1 MEKFYTTLRQ
11 VKGMNID
18 LSKKEDSKKF
28 CSILQDLASEYKPE
42 CNWLKRVMEKEMH
55 LQFLGKKDAKLSEKK
70 QIIGRVKNQLE
81 TEEGFAE
88 KAIQKIIISFM
99 ILGDWQES
107 YDEIMN
113 GEKSSQSTKKT
124 QGATSKNKASNMSSS
139 PYRYSKTSL
148 NGHRDITLSIP
159 TASEVVKVHVA
170 VGKFVSRGDV
180 ILTVKTEPSEL
191 VMDIVAPQNGRIVT
205 IAGVGEKVKGGDTLA
220 VIMEFVQAR
229 KSKDASQNTSHSNH
243 SANTQNKNQTT
254 SQNRTS
260 AKSGANSTPKGNS
273 NNDATNQKKE
283 KNQNAST
290 SSDNVQAKSSLK
302 NGQQIR
308 LWNNPI
314 GALSVGVISFV
325 FCFICYVVLRS
336 DIVGDMVSG
345 IIVVGIATITLL
357 LLEKHGKNTL
367 RAIIWG
373 IILTETMGTFIVS
386 WLMCIMEVNY
396 FQMKILG
403 KWYSGVSDSLYGV
416 LSIMVT
422 IALVGIFRAFYKNED
437 EVGFDRG
444 IILVI
449 SIALSLL
456 VFGILVSLV

>member
-11 VKGMNID
+11 VKGMNMD
-18 LSKKEDSKKF
+18 LSKKEDIKKF

-88 KAIQKIIISFM
+88 KAIQKIIMSFM
-99 ILGDWQES
+99 IIGDWQGS

-113 GEKSSQSTKKT
+113 GEKSSQNTKKT
-124 QGATSKNKASNMSSS
+124 QGATSKNTANNMSSS
-139 PYRYSKTSL
+139 PYRYSKASL
-148 NGHRDITLSIP
+148 NGHRDITLSVP

-170 VGKFVSRGDV
+170 VGKLVSRGDI
-180 ILTVKTEPSEL
+180 ILTVKTEPSKMI
-191 VMDIVAPQNGRIVT
+191 MDIVASQSGRIVT

-220 VIMEFVQAR
+220 VIMEFEQAK
-229 KSKDASQNTSHSNH
+229 KSKNASQNTSHSNH

-254 SQNRTS
+254 SQSS
-260 AKSGANSTPKGNS
+260 ASAQSGVNSTPKGNS
-273 NNDATNQKKE
+273 NNDTVDQKRE
-283 KNQNAST
+283 KSQNTST
-290 SSDNVQAKSSLK
+290 SSDNAQAKSSLK
-302 NGQQIR
+302 KGQQIR
-308 LWNNPI
+308 LLNNPI
-314 GALSVGVISFV
+314 GFLSVGVISFV
-325 FCFICYVVLRS
+325 FCFICYNVLNP

-345 IIVVGIATITLL
+345 IIVVAIATITLL
-357 LLEKHGKNTL
+357 LLEKHGKNKL

-396 FQMKILG
+396 FLIKILG
-403 KWYSGVSDSLYGV
+403 EWYSGGSDSLYGV
-416 LSIMVT
+416 LSIMVS
-422 IALVGIFRAFYKNED
+422 IALVGIFRTFYKNED

-449 SIALSLL
+449 SIALTLL
-456 VFGILVSLV
+456 VCGPLLSVV